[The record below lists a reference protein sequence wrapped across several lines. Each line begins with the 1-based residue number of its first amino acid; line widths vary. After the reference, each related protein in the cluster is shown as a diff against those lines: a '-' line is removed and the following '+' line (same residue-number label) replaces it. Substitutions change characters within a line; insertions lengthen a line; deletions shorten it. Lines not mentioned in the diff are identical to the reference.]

1 MFDMMTSYKFPRLC
15 ITALLFALCTISNAH
30 ASKGLYP
37 PSWFKITKIEKN
49 AKNFNVT
56 FEIYISRKSYSLD
69 SSKNE
74 EFALLVQPPSSLKY
88 IKEINEF
95 KTTSLFYQD
104 KHPDVNYFNDPVDL
118 KSEKDGCKFTSWT
131 KALFEKLEKDE
142 DKLKFGI
149 FHHDNKELVKL
160 KDAVT
165 KLTDTKYTNI
175 ISASKTIYA
184 AVYTWTGEYSPTTV
198 ANSSHFEGRSHDWVV
213 AIAVKGNDKTI
224 STSVYK
230 GCVGIDP
237 ISSKAFLDQANT
249 DKYSIIECG
258 GLYEYDVDEKDFELI
273 YHTGSSLVGEFTA
286 GKVKPF
292 KGSLKVTFKTGK
304 INVNK
309 LKDASHTRFDL
320 TFGDLEVHD
329 VPIKKFL
336 TKKGSCK
343 SITLTNNHVN
353 IDHECDYNPE
363 TGSLILIMKNTLV
376 ESDKEYVLTIDT
388 SSFEALLPKSIK
400 LNLEISYVKDMKSP
414 EPIKY
419 DENSFKLE
427 DATTTE
433 IGETCI
439 NKIIDLYKDSSE
451 RMQLSRGSVPFGK
464 KTAIINNI
472 DTKHTLDVLGLLSK
486 IKSTHIIQ
494 LYVQRDEA
502 IEDKTI
508 TVELNLENADG
519 KFVIPDVESDPR
531 LYGHPTQFSYPGNY
545 GITNKG
551 KTFQIFLKT
560 KKSLESGY
568 YLIPVV
574 FDYDGESV
582 DFTTPGV
589 LGFKMISD
597 KKDIPVESFFI
608 FNSVMYPVVTE
619 PLMFPYKTE
628 YAKIEFPYV
637 WSSRKYDRMFVD
649 IWTLVT
655 KKVSIVLKFDTE
667 VFKDD
672 ECKGLLE
679 SKKLENVLPKC
690 SNKNTV
696 EFIIDA
702 VAGRDYFDKFSL
714 QLDFNPELRNKYKPA
729 VMEIVIN
736 TEELNTALIND
747 GDEVGP
753 ITKFKFDR
761 LKEKT
766 ELYRITFKM
775 SRILGKTPN
784 ELRPCIGSYSKYVN
798 VPFEDNTTAAYF
810 LTRVFNCT
818 KPWLSPAISDL
829 SGHFTVVSYKSNK
842 EPLFD
847 RKAVENIGLGNNGK
861 GISSVTRE
869 LMKQGRGVYNS
880 LYVLFDNLAIN
891 VLKLEFKNANYCS
904 KGDSETCGYEEV
916 HDLIHFFVEKY
927 LENNDAI
934 IFNDIIIAIYNKES
948 EFIDAYRKE
957 LFPKPGLSSTYIEVT
972 GVKSLKLALDYLLDD
987 GYNRLRSDESVG
999 TFSVFVAADE
1009 KHTKEIK
1016 TASSTYTFRKDFPS
1030 DNNGQLLHPIWVE
1043 VLPIKHGIDTSKIEE
1058 HVHVIGLPILNILK
1072 DQITTSNP
1080 LDILKVFFVDPFM
1093 NVNAEYKYDLVE
1105 NLNVDPEDNLIDL
1118 KWFQRR
1124 WFDVYVNFQDLYTHP
1139 FGTDKDDTPTGLLKR
1154 FKIAVSNGIRA
1165 TLSTFH
1171 IFATCMDDSDM
1182 REKAKTHVLSVRGYP
1197 MNPITHWGLTIL
1209 ERPPRIDIDDDETA
1223 NTCDISSLYENVPGH
1238 LLSAEN

>member
-336 TKKGSCK
+336 TKKGLCT
-343 SITLTNNHVN
+343 SITLTNNYLN

-363 TGSLILIMKNTLV
+363 NASLILITKNTLV

-766 ELYRITFKM
+766 ELYRDTFKM

-818 KPWLSPAISDL
+818 KPWLSPVISDL

-869 LMKQGRGVYNS
+869 LMKQGRGVYNI
-880 LYVLFDNLAIN
+880 LYILFDDIALR
-891 VLKLEFKNANYCS
+891 VLELEFKHANYCS
-904 KGDSETCGYEEV
+904 GAKAVFCGRYA
-916 HDLIHFFVEKY
+916 LYKMLYYFVEKY
-927 LENNDAI
+927 MNANDDIMINEAI
-934 IFNDIIIAIYNKES
+934 VGFFTKSS
-948 EFIDAYRKE
+948 ETLIMYRKE

-999 TFSVFVAADE
+999 TFSVFVAADVVN
-1009 KHTKEIK
+1009 TNEIK
-1016 TASSTYTFRKDFPS
+1016 RRTNANKFR
-1030 DNNGQLLHPIWVE
+1030 NNSFKNKIGKIHPIWVE

-1105 NLNVDPEDNLIDL
+1105 NLNADPEDDLIDL
-1118 KWFQRR
+1118 KWSQRG

-1139 FGTDKDDTPTGLLKR
+1139 SGTDKDNTPTGLLKR

-1197 MNPITHWGLTIL
+1197 LQSFSRRNLTIL

>member
-336 TKKGSCK
+336 TKKGLCT
-343 SITLTNNHVN
+343 SITLTNNYLN

-363 TGSLILIMKNTLV
+363 NASLILITKNTLV

-628 YAKIEFPYV
+628 YAQNRIPV
-637 WSSRKYDRMFVD
+637 
-649 IWTLVT
+649 LT

-696 EFIIDA
+696 EFTVSAIN
-702 VAGRDYFDKFSL
+702 GRNYYDKFSL

-729 VMEIVIN
+729 VMEIAVY
-736 TEELNTALIND
+736 A
-747 GDEVGP
+747 DESESP
-753 ITKFKFDR
+753 IIVKVENKMISIKGTLGHENVD
-761 LKEKT
+761 EKPV
-766 ELYRITFKM
+766 LYRNTFKM
-775 SRILGKTPN
+775 SDV
-784 ELRPCIGSYSKYVN
+784 LRETENDWIPCFAKFNKYVN

-818 KPWLSPAISDL
+818 KPWLSPVISNLSDL
-829 SGHFTVVSYKSNK
+829 FSLQNFESTL
-842 EPLFD
+842 EPLFY
-847 RKAVENIGLGNNGK
+847 KKVLLNLGLGNNGK

-869 LMKQGRGVYNS
+869 LMKQGRGIYNTLYILFDDVAFSVLELEFDATSYCSIDTVTSCERHS
-880 LYVLFDNLAIN
+880 LYKML
-891 VLKLEFKNANYCS
+891 
-904 KGDSETCGYEEV
+904 
-916 HDLIHFFVEKY
+916 HFFVEKY

-957 LFPKPGLSSTYIEVT
+957 LFPKPGSVIESIIYIFRLSSTYIEVT

-1105 NLNVDPEDNLIDL
+1105 NLNVDPEDDLIDL
-1118 KWFQRR
+1118 KWSQRG

-1197 MNPITHWGLTIL
+1197 LQSFSRRNLTIL